1 MEIPIKTS
9 SKNEIIDITANAEA
23 FIEKS
28 KVKEGICNIFCPHTT
43 AGLIINENADPSV
56 KDDILMKLN
65 KIVSEDS
72 DYTHTE
78 GNSSAHVKSSL
89 VGVSLNVPVHNG
101 KLLLGTWQ
109 GLFFAE
115 FDGPR
120 NRKVVVSIIKN
131 QIIYK

>member
-1 MEIPIKTS
+1 
-9 SKNEIIDITANAEA
+9 
-23 FIEKS
+23 
-28 KVKEGICNIFCPHTT
+28 
-43 AGLIINENADPSV
+43 
-56 KDDILMKLN
+56 MKLN